1 MAEYI
6 RLLPLVIMPQLFFSG
21 IIPLDSMADWVQHIG
36 KILPLS
42 YSGDALTKI
51 IMYGDGFNSVAFD
64 LLILLMFLVGL
75 TTANII
81 GLKRYRK
88 V

>member
-1 MAEYI
+1 M
-6 RLLPLVIMPQLFFSG
+6 FFYFLEF
-21 IIPLDSMADWVQHIG
+21 PLDFLYRM
-36 KILPLS
+36 PLS

-51 IMYGDGFNSVAFD
+51 IMYGDGFNSIAFD
-64 LLILLMFLVGL
+64 ILILLIFLVGL

>member
-1 MAEYI
+1 M
-6 RLLPLVIMPQLFFSG
+6 
-21 IIPLDSMADWVQHIG
+21 
-36 KILPLS
+36 PLS